1 MSNGAGQIVYG
12 SVHLTEE
19 ESTLLRN
26 RAAKLNEQFPD
37 AAINM
42 NNFLDMA
49 LRVGINIELQAIRE
63 EMEAGHADN
72 E

>member
-12 SVHLTEE
+12 QVRLTEE
-19 ESTLLRN
+19 ESTLLRT

-63 EMEAGHADN
+63 EMEAGHANN

>member
-12 SVHLTEE
+12 QVRLTEE

-26 RAAKLNEQFPD
+26 RAAKLNEQFTD

-42 NNFLDMA
+42 NNFLNIA
-49 LRVGINIELQAIRE
+49 LRIGINIELQAIWE
-63 EMEAGHADN
+63 EMEAGHANN

>member
-12 SVHLTEE
+12 SVRLTEE
-19 ESTLLRN
+19 ESTLLRT

-37 AAINM
+37 TAINM

-63 EMEAGHADN
+63 EMEAGHANN

>member
-1 MSNGAGQIVYG
+1 MSNGAGQIVYFQ
-12 SVHLTEE
+12 VRLTEE

-37 AAINM
+37 TAINM

-63 EMEAGHADN
+63 EMEAGHANN

>member
-12 SVHLTEE
+12 QVRLTEE
-19 ESTLLRN
+19 ESTLLRT

-49 LRVGINIELQAIRE
+49 LRVGVNIELQAIRE
-63 EMEAGHADN
+63 ELEARHADN

>member
-12 SVHLTEE
+12 QVRLTEE
-19 ESTLLRN
+19 ESTLLRT

-42 NNFLDMA
+42 NNFPDMA

-63 EMEAGHADN
+63 EMEAGHANN

>member
-1 MSNGAGQIVYG
+1 MSNGAGQMVYG
-12 SVHLTEE
+12 SVRLTEE
-19 ESTLLRN
+19 ESALLRT

-37 AAINM
+37 AGINL

-49 LRVGINIELQAIRE
+49 LRVGVDIELRAIRE
-63 EMEAGHADN
+63 ETEASHANN